1 MKPLGAEALLHPRLL
16 PASAGLELDGIASR
30 IAEAI
35 ISGVY
40 APGAALNEVA
50 LATFHQVS
58 RTPIREALRQLQA
71 TGLVEIRPRRG
82 VVVASP
88 SDKSLHDMFVVMAD
102 LEALCAGLSAVT
114 MTARDAAQLDD
125 LHQASAAAVRNDDRT
140 AYMRMNQTF
149 HEALYSG
156 SGNAYLAE
164 LTRAT
169 HLRLA
174 PFRKAQ
180 FQSPDR
186 LAQSFAEHGQIV
198 EAVLRGD
205 KETASRAMREHI
217 GTVERAYARLAI

>member
-1 MKPLGAEALLHPRLL
+1 MSAAAREPRLPRKAPL
-16 PASAGLELDGIASR
+16 IAGLEAETVASR

-40 APGAALNEVA
+40 APGAALNEQA

-58 RTPIREALRQLQA
+58 RTPIREALRQLSA
-71 TGLVEIRPRRG
+71 TGLVEMRPRRG
-82 VVVASP
+82 AFVAAP
-88 SDKSLHDMFVVMAD
+88 SEKGLHDMFVVMAD
-102 LEALCAGLSAVT
+102 LEALCAGLAARAMSA
-114 MTARDAAQLDD
+114 AGAAALDR
-125 LHQASAAAVRNDDRT
+125 LHQSSAALVRDGLRT
-140 AYMRMNQTF
+140 DYAAFNAAF
-149 HEALYSG
+149 HEAIYEG

-186 LAQSFAEHGQIV
+186 LARSFAEHGRIV
-198 EAVLRGD
+198 EAILRGD
-205 KETASRAMREHI
+205 HDGAARHMREHI
-217 GTVERAYARLAI
+217 GTVESAYTMLAR